1 MASDFSVTRESKPRA
16 DERLTG
22 IAANFRGA
30 VSRSLP
36 RLIDCPEDLDYSLVV
51 QMPGSHWPKLG
62 RCIKSSIQ
70 GSGPERKIEILA
82 KGLLRPP
89 FPAQS
94 RSSSPLPHPPHA
106 STHVKMAAMMSSAA
120 VSARVA
126 PAASGKKIGARS
138 SAFSAAMPVA
148 AKRVNASVKSRGAM
162 RVVAELEE
170 PLVKI
175 GTRGR

>member
-82 KGLLRPP
+82 KGRLGPP
-89 FPAQS
+89 SPPPREQP
-94 RSSSPLPHPPHA
+94 PLPSPTPRINTRQNGCHDVVP
-106 STHVKMAAMMSSAA
+106 
-120 VSARVA
+120 RVC